1 MYYLIISSVIVVNV
15 VFCVKPPCVFTP
27 DKRLECINYIKLP
40 GNITGCSIDME
51 SYEFTGI
58 KKDIAGDLWINVK
71 TGVVKVYICVV
82 IK

>member
-1 MYYLIISSVIVVNV
+1 MNYLILTSVIVVNV
-15 VFCVKPPCVFTP
+15 VFCVKTPCLFTP

-58 KKDIAGDLWINVK
+58 KTDIAGDLWINVK
-71 TGVVKVYICVV
+71 TGVIKVYIYV
-82 IK
+82 